1 MQPTEKKDFNKE
13 AAQWDANPGRVKL
26 ANEVADAI
34 IREIVPAGDMDVL
47 DFGCGTGLVT
57 LRLQPLVKTIR
68 GVDSS
73 QGMLDVLQDK
83 IRTQGLRNVEARF
96 VDFDKG
102 GRIEGRFHLL
112 VSSMTLHHVPDTAA
126 LFKQWHD
133 LLLPGG
139 RLCFADLDAEDGSFH
154 GDNTGVFHLGFDR
167 ARLKSLLLAAGF
179 RDIRDTTATTMMRD
193 VEGKG
198 KREFPVF
205 LIAAQKST

>member
-1 MQPTEKKDFNKE
+1 MQPVEKKDFNKD

-34 IREIVPAGDMDVL
+34 IREAAPANNMDAL

-57 LRLQPLVKTIR
+57 LRLQPLVRTII
-68 GVDSS
+68 GADSS
-73 QGMLDVLQDK
+73 PGMLGVLENK
-83 IRTQGLRNVEARF
+83 IRTQGLKNVETRF

-102 GRIEGRFHLL
+102 DLIDGRFNLL
-112 VSSMTLHHVPDTAA
+112 VSSMTLHHVPDTAR

-139 RLCFADLDAEDGSFH
+139 LLCFADLDAEDGSFH

-167 ARLKSLLLAAGF
+167 DHLKKLLLAAGF
-179 RDIRDTTATTMMRD
+179 RDIRGTTATTMMRD
-193 VEGKG
+193 IEGKG
-198 KREFPVF
+198 EKAFPVF
-205 LIAAQKST
+205 LIVARK

>member
-1 MQPTEKKDFNKE
+1 MQPAEKKDFNKE

-34 IREIVPAGDMDVL
+34 IREAAPANNMEAL

-57 LRLQPLVKTIR
+57 LRLQPLVRTII
-68 GVDSS
+68 GADSS
-73 QGMLDVLQDK
+73 PGMLGVLEGK
-83 IRTQGLRNVEARF
+83 IRTQGLKNVETRL

-102 GRIEGRFHLL
+102 DLIEGRFNLL
-112 VSSMTLHHVPDTAA
+112 VSSMTLHHVPDTAR

-139 RLCFADLDAEDGSFH
+139 LLCFADLDAEDGSFH

-167 ARLKSLLLAAGF
+167 DHLNKLLLAAGF
-179 RDIRDTTATTMMRD
+179 RDIRGTTATTMLRD
-193 VEGKG
+193 VAGKG
-198 KREFPVF
+198 EKAFPVF
-205 LIAAQKST
+205 LIVARK